1 MRRTIR
7 RRGATLA
14 AFCLTAVVT
23 GAPGLGAEVV
33 SSPTDVRPLLIGTEV
48 PSVDVLRLDGTAVN
62 LRDVVGDEKAV
73 VIFYRGG
80 W

>member
-1 MRRTIR
+1 M
-7 RRGATLA
+7 
-14 AFCLTAVVT
+14 AVVVAASPAT
-23 GAPGLGAEVV
+23 GAEAF
-33 SSPTDVRPLLIGTEV
+33 SSPTEVQPLLIGTEV

-62 LRDVVGDEKAV
+62 LRDVVGDTKTV